1 MKNRVFVHKLVGTAI
16 LAAVVISLQLLLGS
30 IKFGPFNITFTLIPI
45 ILGAILYGAFSAA
58 FLGAVFGLM
67 VCFSVISGNDAGG
80 YILFSQRPVITLLLC
95 LIKSSLAG
103 YLAGLSVRL
112 IKTKPLNILLP
123 AVLAP
128 VVNTGTFILGLLL
141 FFQDTLALWAGGQD
155 SVLHFLLFGI
165 LGANFLIELLVN
177 LLISPIILRILQG
190 IHFTREE
197 VENI

>member
-58 FLGAVFGLM
+58 FLGLM